1 MRPSCAAASVVPA
14 GGDRTHHNAIGG
26 GRNCDCDMKLSGKA
40 ECCWMVTAPRTSYR
54 GLVRNGEADVAVIG
68 AGIVGLTTACLLAQA
83 GLSVS
88 LLEARRI
95 GRQVTGRSTAKITCQ
110 HGLIYRHL
118 IETFDFDLAKRYAEA
133 NRTGVEQIRNWIDE
147 LDIACDFEQKDAY
160 TYTVDSTRH
169 DEIEAEAEAARRVGF
184 KAEVLGQ
191 APLPF
196 ETAAALRFPDQ
207 AQFNPAQYLIGLA
220 RAFKAAGGRIF
231 ENTRVTK
238 VDPGKRWRV
247 TASRGALAVR
257 HVVVATNLPIAGPVA
272 YDGRTQ
278 PRCHTAMAFRMAP
291 RMAIDGMFIGID
303 EPTHSLRTGR
313 DRDGPLL
320 VALGPKFNTGQDG
333 DVAARFRA
341 LEQWVRQ
348 NLEAGDAVW
357 RWTNE
362 DYDTADRVP
371 FVGQPSKQ
379 AAGLYVAT
387 GFNGWGISNGTAAG
401 ISIADRIVGKPNSW
415 ASIYDPTR
423 RSPKGFN
430 QGGDTQSGVADIEAI
445 PNGQGGVI
453 RRGKEKL
460 AVWKDTSGKPHV
472 LSAACTHLGCTVTWN
487 NADRT
492 WDCPCHGSMFSAD
505 GDVIHGPAVRSLAA
519 RRLPSM
525 RRRRAR
531 ERQKSVF

>member
-1 MRPSCAAASVVPA
+1 
-14 GGDRTHHNAIGG
+14 
-26 GRNCDCDMKLSGKA
+26 MKLPGEP
-40 ECCWMVTAPRTSYR
+40 ECCWVATAPRTSYR
-54 GLVRNGEADVAVIG
+54 SLNRNGEADVAVIG
-68 AGIVGLTTACLLAQA
+68 AGIVGLTTAYLLAQA
-83 GLSVS
+83 GLSVA

-95 GRQVTGRSTAKITCQ
+95 GRQVTGRSTAKITWQ

-133 NRTGVEQIRNWIDE
+133 NRRGVEQIRNWINE
-147 LDIACDFEQKDAY
+147 LDIACDFEPKDAY
-160 TYTVDSTRH
+160 TYTIDSTRR
-169 DEIEAEAEAARRVGF
+169 DEIEAEAEAALRVGF
-184 KAEVLGQ
+184 KAEVLAR

-207 AQFNPAQYLIGLA
+207 AQFNPTQYLIGLA
-220 RAFKAAGGRIF
+220 RAFKAAGGQIF

-238 VDPGKRWRV
+238 VNPGKRWRV
-247 TASRGALAVR
+247 TAARGALAVR
-257 HVVVATNLPIAGPVA
+257 HVVVATNLPMAGPVA

-278 PRCHTAMAFRMAP
+278 PRCHIAMAFRMAP
-291 RMAIDGMFIGID
+291 RAAIDGMFIGID
-303 EPTHSLRTGR
+303 EPTHSLRMGR
-313 DRDGPLL
+313 DCNGPLL
-320 VALGPKFNTGQDG
+320 IALGPKFNTGQDG
-333 DVAARFRA
+333 DVAARFRE

-357 RWTNE
+357 RWANE

-401 ISIADRIVGKPNSW
+401 ISIADRIRSKPNSW

-430 QGGDTQSGVADIEAI
+430 QGGDTQSSVADIEAI
-445 PNGQGGVI
+445 PPSQGGVI
-453 RRGKEKL
+453 QRGKQKL
-460 AVWKDTSGKPHV
+460 AVWKDMNGKPHV

-487 NADRT
+487 NAERT
-492 WDCPCHGSMFSAD
+492 WDCPCHGSMFSVD
-505 GDVIHGPAVRSLAA
+505 GSVIHGPAVTPLAPKKLA
-519 RRLPSM
+519 ST
-525 RRRRAR
+525 RAR
-531 ERQKSVF
+531 KRP